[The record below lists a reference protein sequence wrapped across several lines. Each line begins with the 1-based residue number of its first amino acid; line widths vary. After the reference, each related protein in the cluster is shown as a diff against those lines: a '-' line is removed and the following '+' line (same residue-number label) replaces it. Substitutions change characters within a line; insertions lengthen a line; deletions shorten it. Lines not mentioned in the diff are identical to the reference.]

1 MTLVVRSPQS
11 PYVAYVDRRLRQPF
25 FTVIG
30 KTGHIFIRAR
40 WTRGYYL
47 RTHVSA
53 GYVKCPLCLAPPG
66 SPCTAEDGQWKSDV
80 HWRRREVYKAY
91 LKGKRR

>member
-1 MTLVVRSPQS
+1 MTLVARFLKPG
-11 PYVAYVDRRLRQPF
+11 YVAYVDRRLRQPF

-30 KTGHIFIRAR
+30 TTGHIFIRAR

-53 GYVKCPLCLAPPG
+53 GYVECPDCHAPAG
-66 SPCTAEDGQWKSDV
+66 APCTGDDGQWKTDV
-80 HWRRREVYKAY
+80 HWRRRDAYKVYLRSKH
-91 LKGKRR
+91 K